1 MKIQKDIISV
11 IITDLGIQGIDSITV
26 NADKQPAASL
36 FGNGVGDIDLRTTE
50 EVRALRDA
58 LTETLT
64 LLGAE
69 TANLTG
75 PWARIED
82 VPTNVKSVRDKDGD
96 VWHRKPDD
104 GPDHFGH
111 KRHDYL
117 NHYAPFKPL
126 S

>member
-1 MKIQKDIISV
+1 MKIQKDIIS
-11 IITDLGIQGIDSITV
+11 ITEIDNPGITHIERR
-26 NADKQPAASL
+26 
-36 FGNGVGDIDLRTTE
+36 GDRIEAHIGYGSGTHFWTPE
-50 EVRALRDA
+50 ETRALRDA

-82 VPTNVKSVRDKDGD
+82 VPMNVKSVRDKDGD

-104 GPDHFGH
+104 GPGYFEHE
-111 KRHDYL
+111 RHDYL
-117 NHYAPFKPL
+117 NRYAPFKPL